1 MRPFATDLRYSLRLL
16 RKSPGF
22 ALIAIAALA
31 LGIGANTAIFSVIER
46 VLLRPLPF
54 PDSERIVQVRRQY
67 PNGASES
74 ISIPKFMAWRKC
86 SAFQSVT
93 LYDPGAVTLNL
104 GRGDRPDPISALH
117 VTSQFFDVF
126 GVKPMVGRTFT
137 AQEDS
142 PHAGNFAVLTFT
154 AWKRIGGD
162 TNIAGRAIELNGEPY
177 VVLGVLPESYQPEP
191 PADLY
196 LPEQFDPNSTNQ
208 GHVYLMAGRLRPGVS
223 MEAAKAELN
232 VLGNQF
238 RAEHPDFVDKN
249 ETVGIVPLRVAIGGD
264 VRPALLILGGAVS
277 FVLLIACAN
286 VANLLLARAA
296 SRHRELAVRTAVGAS
311 RGRIV
316 RQLLTESMVLALG
329 GGAAGLMLGWAGV
342 QVLLAF
348 SPGNIPRINDPGHA
362 ASALSMLDWRVLGF
376 VFGVSV
382 LTGVL
387 FGLFPAIRVSRLDL
401 NSALKEASSRSGTG
415 LRHNRVRG
423 ALVIG
428 EIALAMVLLAGAALM
443 IRTFAGLRRVNPG
456 FNTKNVLT
464 IKTAMSG
471 ERYASTAKVA
481 DMIRQASERIEA
493 LPGVEFAGATIALPT
508 DAPQVDL
515 PFSVEGRAPKNGK
528 WEGDEQWRFVSA
540 HYMEALGAP
549 LLRGRFFDQRDT
561 GNSSRVAIVNESFA
575 KKYFPDENAIG
586 KRIQLG
592 KGLGPDF
599 EEPPREIV
607 GVVGNI
613 AEIGLNNGTVP
624 VMYVP
629 QSQIT
634 EGLTKLANS
643 LVPLSWA
650 IRTTADPFASL
661 PAISRE
667 LIRLD
672 PQLAPSKPRRIKQV
686 IADSTVRESF
696 DTLLLAVFASLA
708 LLLAAIG
715 IYGLM
720 SYAVEQRTQEIGIRM
735 ALGADSGRM
744 LRFVLRQGLTLAVIG
759 IAAGLAASYGLTRVL
774 AGFLFGVRATDPWT
788 FTGVAA
794 ILVVVTLMAAFVPA
808 RRATRVDPVIALRQE

>member
-1 MRPFATDLRYSLRLL
+1 MRTFAADLRYSLRLL
-16 RKSPGF
+16 RKNPGF
-22 ALIAIAALA
+22 TVIATAALA

-67 PNGASES
+67 PNGASSS
-74 ISIPKFMAWRKC
+74 ISVPKFMAWRKC
-86 SAFQSVT
+86 SAFQAVA

-126 GVKPMVGRTFT
+126 GVKPMLGRTFT

-142 PHAGNFAVLTFT
+142 PHAGNFVVLTFT
-154 AWKRIGGD
+154 AWKRTGGGTD
-162 TNIAGRAIELNGEPY
+162 IAGRAIELNGEPY
-177 VVLGVLPESYQPEP
+177 AVLGVLPESYQPEP

-208 GHVYLMAGRLRPGVS
+208 GHIYLMAGRLRPGVS

-232 VLGNQF
+232 VLGDQF

-249 ETVGIVPLRVAIGGD
+249 ESVGIVPLRVAIGGD

-296 SRHRELAVRTAVGAS
+296 GRHRELAVRTAVGAS

-329 GGAAGLMLGWAGV
+329 GGAAGLLFGWAGV
-342 QVLLAF
+342 QILLAF

-376 VFGVSV
+376 VLGVSV

-387 FGLFPAIRVSRLDL
+387 FGLFPAIRLSRLDL
-401 NSALKEASSRSGTG
+401 NSALKEASGRSGTG

-428 EIALAMVLLAGAALM
+428 EIALAVVLLAGAALM
-443 IRTFAGLRRVNPG
+443 VRTFAGLRRVNPG
-456 FNTKNVLT
+456 FNAKNVLT

-471 ERYASTAKVA
+471 ERYASTAQVA
-481 DMIRQASERIEA
+481 DLIRQATERIEA
-493 LPGVEFAGATIALPT
+493 LPGVQFAGATITLPT
-508 DAPQVDL
+508 DAPEVDL
-515 PFSVEGRAPKNGK
+515 PFNIEGRAPKDGK

-540 HYMEALGAP
+540 HYMEALGVP
-549 LLRGRFFDQRDT
+549 LLRGRFFDRRDT
-561 GNSSRVAIVNESFA
+561 GNSARVAIVNERFA
-575 KKYFPDENAIG
+575 KKYFPNQDPIG
-586 KRIQLG
+586 QRIRMGQ
-592 KGLGPDF
+592 GLGPDF

-613 AEIGLNNGTVP
+613 TEVSLSDGAMP

-634 EGLTKLANS
+634 EGLTKLANR

-650 IRTTADPFASL
+650 IRTAADPFASL
-661 PAISRE
+661 PAVSRE

-672 PQLAPSKPRRIKQV
+672 PQLSPSKPRSMEQV
-686 IADSTVRESF
+686 IADSTVRENF
-696 DTLLLAVFASLA
+696 DTLLLSVFASMA

-720 SYAVEQRTQEIGIRM
+720 SYTVEQRTQEIGIRM
-735 ALGADSGRM
+735 ALGADSGSM
-744 LRFVLRQGLTLAVIG
+744 LRFVLSQGLRLAAIG
-759 IAAGLAASYGLTRVL
+759 IAAGLAASFGLTRVL
-774 AGFLFGVRATDPWT
+774 AGFLFGVRATDPGM
-788 FTGVAA
+788 FTAAAA
-794 ILVVVTLMAAFVPA
+794 ILAAVSLLAAFVPA
-808 RRATRVDPVIALRQE
+808 RRATRVDPVVALRQE